1 MDELYKLGISDN
13 TIKGL
18 LEMYPNLKEITEKE
32 IIAKEQILEKI
43 GCSNIQMVN
52 IISSNVMWLDR
63 TNESIIELLVY
74 LSKLGFTVLSILLDA
89 NPYILNLEIFEIENY
104 IKVRLSNKETLENI
118 VDDLDSN
125 PYLFNEI

>member
-32 IIAKEQILEKI
+32 IIEKEQILEKI
-43 GCSNIQMVN
+43 GCSNTQIVN